1 MGEDLLDND
10 AMRNDYRPIPEL
22 DRYDDR
28 DLDNQSDVSEISF
41 DGKAAAEAIMH
52 ERDRREHRFDPRRGR
67 LPAALRQLY
76 EDGDGADEADDD
88 TTTTEEARQRSRRRR
103 MQEDA
108 AHGTYFG
115 DESQDF
121 GRGGAEA
128 DSEAPFSAAAAHL
141 SAHHEGPP
149 INLSEM
155 QGFVKDWILA
165 EAPRREVA
173 RRFRQFLNETHDE
186 KMQLIYRD
194 RIQHMCTANRQ
205 SLEVDYTHISARL
218 PQVAIWLADAP
229 REILDIFD
237 EVAKEE
243 VLRQYPNYEDTH
255 RTIHVR
261 ITDLPICDSIRD
273 LRQYHT
279 NAFVK
284 IKGVVT
290 RRTGVFPQ
298 LSLTKYECAKCSFIL
313 GPFAQSD
320 GGGGPIKIG
329 SCPEC
334 QSKGPFHLNR
344 EQTVYRNYQK
354 ISLQESPGTVPA
366 GRVPR
371 YKQIILTNDL
381 IDAARPGEE
390 IEVTGIYV
398 NNFDVGLNVKQGFPV
413 FSTLMEANY
422 IMRKDNQDV
431 NVALTDQDRAEIHA
445 LSQDPRIGERIIR
458 SIAPSIYGQETV
470 KTAVAMALFS
480 GREKNV
486 NKKHRIRGDINVLLL
501 GDPGTAKS
509 QVLKYIEQ
517 TAPRAVYTT
526 GKGASAVGLTAA
538 VHKDPVTGEWTLE
551 GGALVLA
558 DRGVC
563 MIDEFDK
570 MNDADRTSIHEAMEQ
585 QSISISKAG
594 IVTTLQA
601 RCAVIAAANPIGGR
615 YDASRTLAE
624 NVELTDPIL
633 QRFDILCV
641 VRDRVDPV
649 ADERLARFV
658 TGSHMNSKP
667 YEEGDSDDSEAD
679 DSEADDSDEEDSDD
693 EDAKDRAAVAS
704 DESFSTPTKEKENSP
719 NRGGGGGAGVHN
731 KNAKKNLPFGNK
743 NRPKDAEKKRGGNDE
758 EVPENAKGT
767 TITKGAASS
776 SDPEAAEKEEDDLKI
791 IPQDLLKKY
800 IWFAR
805 TQCRPSLHDVNK
817 DKIVALYTEL
827 RQQSARSG
835 GVPIAVRHIES
846 IIRISEAHARMH
858 LRDHVREDDVDVA
871 IRVML
876 ESFISAQKHAV
887 MKPMRVRFRKY
898 LEYKRGMTTLLMHL
912 LEEMLRDARVQQS
925 RLDAESGDFVASDV
939 LRVSLEDFSERANEL
954 QIFTKQTDEFFKT
967 ADFRRGFRLNRRAKV
982 IEKAF

>member
-1 MGEDLLDND
+1 MMTPDGGE
-10 AMRNDYRPIPEL
+10 IP
-22 DRYDDR
+22 D
-28 DLDNQSDVSEISF
+28 S
-41 DGKAAAEAIMH
+41 AEAM
-52 ERDRREHRFDPRRGR
+52 ER
-67 LPAALRQLY
+67 
-76 EDGDGADEADDD
+76 
-88 TTTTEEARQRSRRRR
+88 RRRR
-103 MQEDA
+103 MQENA
-108 AHGTYFG
+108 ATGLF
-115 DESQDF
+115 D
-121 GRGGAEA
+121 
-128 DSEAPFSAAAAHL
+128 DSDLMQHSMM
-141 SAHHEGPP
+141 HETSSFDLENVKG
-149 INLSEM
+149 L
-155 QGFVKDWILA
+155 GFVKDWILR
-165 EAPRREVA
+165 EQPRREIKRVF
-173 RRFRQFLNETHDE
+173 RRFLNETHDD
-186 KMQLIYRD
+186 KMHLIYRE
-194 RIQHMCTANRQ
+194 RIQSMCTANRQ
-205 SLEVDYTHISARL
+205 SLEVNYSHLSQEL

-229 REILDIFD
+229 REMIAVFD

-261 ITDLPICDSIRD
+261 MTDIPLTDNIRD
-273 LRQYHT
+273 LRQMHT
-279 NAFVK
+279 NALIQVS
-284 IKGVVT
+284 GVVT

-298 LSLTKYECAKCSFIL
+298 LTLTKYECAKCSFLL

-320 GGGGPIKIG
+320 GEQIKIG

-334 QSKGPFHLNR
+334 QSKGPFHINR

-371 YKQIILTNDL
+371 YKQVILTNDL
-381 IDAARPGEE
+381 IDSARPGEE
-390 IEVTGIYV
+390 IRVVGTYI

-413 FSTLMEANY
+413 FSTVIEANNVE
-422 IMRKDNQDV
+422 RLQNQDV
-431 NVALTDQDRAEIHA
+431 AIALTDEDREAIHK
-445 LSQDPRIGERIIR
+445 LSEDPRIGERIMK
-458 SIAPSIYGQETV
+458 SIAPSIYGQRTV
-470 KTAVAMALFS
+470 KCAVAMALFS

-538 VHKDPVTGEWTLE
+538 VHKDPVTREWTLE

-601 RCAVIAAANPIGGR
+601 RCSVIAAANPIGGR

-658 TGSHMNSKP
+658 TGSHMRALP
-667 YEEGDSDDSEAD
+667 WDDAKR
-679 DSEADDSDEEDSDD
+679 AD
-693 EDAKDRAAVAS
+693 EDAS
-704 DESFSTPTKEKENSP
+704 DSDMEDFADEDDENRPSQQNDALFGTPKKATKKKGFGEDECGEKE
-719 NRGGGGGAGVHN
+719 G
-731 KNAKKNLPFGNK
+731 
-743 NRPKDAEKKRGGNDE
+743 E
-758 EVPENAKGT
+758 
-767 TITKGAASS
+767 
-776 SDPEAAEKEEDDLKI
+776 EEDDLEI

-800 IWFAR
+800 IWYAR
-805 TQCRPSLHDVNK
+805 ATCRPSLHDVNK

-827 RQQSARSG
+827 RQQSQRSG

-871 IRVML
+871 IRVIL
-876 ESFISAQKHAV
+876 ESFISAQKHAI
-887 MKPMRVRFRKY
+887 MKPMRARFRKY
-898 LEYKRGMTTLLMHL
+898 LSHNKSMSVLLMHL
-912 LEEMLRDARVQQS
+912 LEEMMRDARVQQS
-925 RLDAESGDFVASDV
+925 RLDVESSDFLPNDV
-939 LRVSLEDFSERANEL
+939 LRVNLDEFVERATEL
-954 QIFTKQTDEFFKT
+954 SIYAKQVDAFFKSG
-967 ADFRRGFRLNRRAKV
+967 DFLRAGCRVNEKQKV
-982 IEKAF
+982 IEKAT